1 MNAWN
6 CGLIFDGEHLIF
18 QIFLPSRRTNY
29 CKVYEIPAIFEI
41 SNLAVFRG
49 NMSAEV
55 FENSESTNCTKAVF
69 RGSPRSLCKFPKILF
84 FFEKASFYFSLF
96 VDKALTDV
104 NIGVCFNIS
113 VRCGPPYNVS
123 FSRHSG
129 GLVLNVN
136 WEKEDVDVIKYYS
149 VRYKALGSLL
159 WSKVSIKHL
168 TPVDTKHLLV
178 RLQ

>member
-1 MNAWN
+1 MQRFLKTASQ
-6 CGLIFDGEHLIF
+6 
-18 QIFLPSRRTNY
+18 QIAQKQFS
-29 CKVYEIPAIFEI
+29 
-41 SNLAVFRG
+41 
-49 NMSAEV
+49 EV
-55 FENSESTNCTKAVF
+55 HHGVHVSSQK
-69 RGSPRSLCKFPKILF
+69 SYF

-136 WEKEDVDVIKYYS
+136 WEKEDIDVIKYYS

-159 WSKVSIKHL
+159 WSKVSIKLLL
-168 TPVDTKHLLV
+168 TPNICM
-178 RLQ
+178 